1 MERDTHTHTYAH
13 MYIHVHT
20 IHTGAIMYMPLT
32 VTCPVDR
39 ETEKAMG
46 TGRRAAFIKALL
58 VKLISGGSLLSPH
71 KAENYSHRV
80 NSITACSLMANTE
93 LLESL

>member
-1 MERDTHTHTYAH
+1 
-13 MYIHVHT
+13 
-20 IHTGAIMYMPLT
+20 MYMPLT
-32 VTCPVDR
+32 VTCPIDR

-93 LLESL
+93 LLESLLGVIYLKLSGNPILQRSSIPE